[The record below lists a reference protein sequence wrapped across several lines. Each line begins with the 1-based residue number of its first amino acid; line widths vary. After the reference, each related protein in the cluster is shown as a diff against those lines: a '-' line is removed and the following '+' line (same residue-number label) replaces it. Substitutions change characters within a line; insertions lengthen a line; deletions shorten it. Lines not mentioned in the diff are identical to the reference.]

1 MRDGDDNHAYWMGY
15 FLGTVKDMARRTHD
29 KSCIDT
35 LRVFCDTS
43 ELATHL
49 DREALEQALSDSDPL
64 YQGYSRQVPDTPAL
78 RLAGLPVDI
87 PSWRG
92 GRSGY
97 FDEGLGCHPDESCG
111 QKGGAA

>member
-1 MRDGDDNHAYWMGY
+1 MGY

-49 DREALEQALSDSDPL
+49 DREELEKALSDSDPL

-78 RLAGLPVDI
+78 RLAGV
-87 PSWRG
+87 
-92 GRSGY
+92 
-97 FDEGLGCHPDESCG
+97 FACNPDER
-111 QKGGAA
+111 GGAA

>member
-49 DREALEQALSDSDPL
+49 DREELEKALSDSDPL

-78 RLAGLPVDI
+78 RLASV
-87 PSWRG
+87 
-92 GRSGY
+92 
-97 FDEGLGCHPDESCG
+97 FACNPDER
-111 QKGGAA
+111 GGAA

>member
-1 MRDGDDNHAYWMGY
+1 MRDGDDTHAYWMGY

-29 KSCIDT
+29 RSCIDT

-49 DREALEQALSDSDPL
+49 DREELEKALSDSDPL

-78 RLAGLPVDI
+78 RLAGA
-87 PSWRG
+87 
-92 GRSGY
+92 
-97 FDEGLGCHPDESCG
+97 FHCNPDER
-111 QKGGAA
+111 GGAA

>member
-35 LRVFCDTS
+35 LRVFCDSS

-49 DREALEQALSDSDPL
+49 DREELEKALSDSDPL

-78 RLAGLPVDI
+78 RLAGV
-87 PSWRG
+87 
-92 GRSGY
+92 
-97 FDEGLGCHPDESCG
+97 FACNPDER
-111 QKGGAA
+111 GGAA